1 MMSPHSKMEEQ
12 LKLKQ
17 CWEFRRKDDD
27 SDSSSNDSKTS
38 GEPAL
43 KKHKLI
49 SSFISV
55 DNDGTSDASKL
66 HQIGN
71 CDTDIS
77 DQMKS
82 GKPENGRR
90 RRSNKN
96 DSALNGKKKGPH
108 KQVRRKKSKPGTDEQ
123 AVFDDLKKYMNFLL
137 EDLKVS
143 RENLLKWMRE
153 EMQKLAEGETVS
165 ELETREGSFRGENVQ
180 SQPQTNFEENAQ
192 VKHQNTFGKSI
203 PAWHQN
209 NIQGYGQ
216 VQPHNKF
223 EENVHRQNLINFQ
236 ENTEVHQKKNF
247 QENIFLQHRNAFTL
261 LKGAQDCNGGCTEEL
276 GKSNKSTDFSNCF
289 ANKSTD
295 FSNCSLALDSQMHY
309 SRAIVPMTTTEKER
323 EQSMALSAKLNSK
336 PSPSDKNVQMQ
347 KPKSIVLGIRA
358 QCNGGSSQNSAKGR
372 KTTDSNNHH
381 QATEHQSD
389 YAPVIGSMA
398 SGGKNKEERLALS
411 AELMFPAD
419 SSNQVASSMYL
430 TLPTVLT
437 KPLEANH
444 KFDTSSLKS
453 IQPRLAGNQTGTS
466 SERSNLILG
475 SSSHHR
481 YFQEMQPEE
490 SNRSFAQL
498 SSRDVSYFNQNST
511 MPSILGNGL
520 PFPFLQAVNSS
531 FNIPTQVSLE
541 NLARGSSTPSLNMNG
556 GAIGLPGGSYSFSEQ
571 FIASNFL
578 NHSSY
583 RTDGRLMSYQD
594 RYQFPK

>member
-1 MMSPHSKMEEQ
+1 MEEQ

-49 SSFISV
+49 SSFIS
-55 DNDGTSDASKL
+55 TK
-66 HQIGN
+66 
-71 CDTDIS
+71 
-77 DQMKS
+77 MKS

-153 EMQKLAEGETVS
+153 EMQKLAEEETVS
-165 ELETREGSFRGENVQ
+165 ELETREGSFRGEKVQ
-180 SQPQTNFEENAQ
+180 SQLQTNFQENAQ
-192 VKHQNTFGKSI
+192 VKHQNTFGKNI
-203 PAWHQN
+203 PARHQN

-261 LKGAQDCNGGCTEEL
+261 LKGAQDCNEAKEYCAGHKSSMQWWIFTE
-276 GKSNKSTDFSNCF
+276 
-289 ANKSTD
+289 
-295 FSNCSLALDSQMHY
+295 
-309 SRAIVPMTTTEKER
+309 V
-323 EQSMALSAKLNSK
+323 
-336 PSPSDKNVQMQ
+336 
-347 KPKSIVLGIRA
+347 
-358 QCNGGSSQNSAKGR
+358 
-372 KTTDSNNHH
+372 
-381 QATEHQSD
+381 
-389 YAPVIGSMA
+389 
-398 SGGKNKEERLALS
+398 GKNKEERLALS
-411 AELMFPAD
+411 AEPMFPAD

-498 SSRDVSYFNQNST
+498 SSRDVNYFNQNST

-541 NLARGSSTPSLNMNG
+541 NLARESSTPSLNMNG